1 MRAAGQPH
9 RLRLTRARFGRP
21 SRPLPRALIA
31 PCLKHRALT
40 MDVCRAPSKALPK
53 LCSAWLSSVNWPDLD
68 VREGRHARMIRP
80 MVGTPH
86 GWACLDRAQTSCSA
100 RSSHARLA
108 QHDAPRVMCSAF
120 EGECG
125 TLFDVQ
131 TSLTVVYDAPKPPHD
146 TRSQHSAQV
155 SLQLPYTGRMCA

>member
-1 MRAAGQPH
+1 
-9 RLRLTRARFGRP
+9 
-21 SRPLPRALIA
+21 
-31 PCLKHRALT
+31 
-40 MDVCRAPSKALPK
+40 
-53 LCSAWLSSVNWPDLD
+53 
-68 VREGRHARMIRP
+68 

-155 SLQLPYTGRMCA
+155 SLQLPYTGVVCARSVKIVTKGSTYGWTLSKVQYRNYSAETLGTAVHVYRVTLALHWAL

>member
-1 MRAAGQPH
+1 
-9 RLRLTRARFGRP
+9 
-21 SRPLPRALIA
+21 
-31 PCLKHRALT
+31 
-40 MDVCRAPSKALPK
+40 MDVCRAPSKASPK

-68 VREGRHARMIRP
+68 VREGRHARDDRWS
-80 MVGTPH
+80 VTLGTPH
-86 GWACLDRAQTSCSA
+86 GWSCLDRAQTSCSA

-146 TRSQHSAQV
+146 TRRGYDLTLDRFFPFRYYCWPTAGGVRTPGVGPQSKVLEQV
-155 SLQLPYTGRMCA
+155 LAHILVSYL